1 MSFWVG
7 RSEKYHIFDI
17 VNYLINMK
25 AKILY
30 ILLFALFS
38 CSKINSKKSYN
49 QIEFFKYQ
57 NISLSAI
64 KVDSEEI
71 QDVYFEILLP
81 KELNKT
87 KHTIDGHFSRLFYF
101 ERQQIIST
109 LYIPRNEKIDIS
121 NSLGLSYDD
130 FQIIVKDNNLNY
142 YFDDVKLNK
151 KRKFGIKK
159 VNNKFYVIYLNVIP
173 EQIEKFNYSI
183 NSIKL

>member
-1 MSFWVG
+1 
-7 RSEKYHIFDI
+7 
-17 VNYLINMK
+17 MK
-25 AKILY
+25 IKIPHFFLLRILY
-30 ILLFALFS
+30 S
-38 CSKINSKKSYN
+38 CSTVNDKKSYKYE
-49 QIEFFKYQ
+49 EFSKYE
-57 NISLSAI
+57 NTSISII

-121 NSLGLSYDD
+121 NSFGLSYDD
-130 FQIIVKDNNLNY
+130 FQKILKDNNLNY

-159 VNNKFYVIYLNVIP
+159 VNNNFYVIYLNVIP